1 MWIIERL
8 IDYIPGDII
17 KLKVGAFKKYPG
29 NTLVK
34 SGHLFAVVD
43 EDHVCVISSNN
54 SKVNEKYPYNIEIID
69 YSSAGLRKP
78 SHVKV
83 DVSGTIE
90 DSEVFDYVGHLSNED
105 LVKVVN
111 AYKNAPLHTLL
122 EYLRKIEE
130 SN

>member
-8 IDYIPGDII
+8 IGYIPGDII

-54 SKVNEKYPYNIEIID
+54 SKVNEKYPYNIEITD

-83 DVSGTIE
+83 DVSGVIE
-90 DSEVFDYVGHLSNED
+90 DSEVFDYVGHLNDED
-105 LVKVVN
+105 LIRVVN

-122 EYLRKIEE
+122 EYLRKTEE
-130 SN
+130 FD